1 MIYRSF
7 CWKKTNKKHVVER
20 NMWLDIKRL
29 LLTIKNRHLHLVI
42 FMLFYVWEGARV
54 WLHWNYSLDT
64 HLNYLGPVSRAP
76 NVSWFSASWI
86 PLGAYIWSLQGAHG
100 LTADDIP
107 CLLKWQA
114 AFPFHGRKE
123 EQKGGKRE
131 KRKADRQGGWRKK
144 MYPTNISDLNNLH
157 QDFTFKT

>member
-7 CWKKTNKKHVVER
+7 CWKKKKKKHVVER

-54 WLHWNYSLDT
+54 WLHWNYSLDM
-64 HLNYLGPVSRAP
+64 HLNYLGLVSRAP

-86 PLGAYIWSLQGAHG
+86 PLGAYIWSLQGVLAW
-100 LTADDIP
+100 
-107 CLLKWQA
+107 WQTT
-114 AFPFHGRKE
+114 FPVYWNGRQHSLSMEGRKNRRE
-123 EQKGGKRE
+123 ERE
-131 KRKADRQGGWRKK
+131 KRGRQTGKGGGGKK
-144 MYPTNISDLNNLH
+144 CTPQIFQT
-157 QDFTFKT
+157 